1 MLPLT
6 FSYVKC
12 NHPLFFSVLGNV
24 TGAIVN
30 VDEVKVHETMDG
42 RVDKTR
48 SDLYLH
54 FVDRADHSIMDVG
67 KVLRIVDQSIE
78 HLDSL
83 FKVQIKYYY
92 KP

>member
-1 MLPLT
+1 MPSL
-6 FSYVKC
+6 
-12 NHPLFFSVLGNV
+12 SVLGNV

-54 FVDRADHSIMDVG
+54 FVDRNDNSIMEVNQ
-67 KVLRIVDQSIE
+67 VLRAIDQSIE
-78 HLDSL
+78 HLDTL
-83 FKVQIKYYY
+83 FKVSCFFQNRNDLLS
-92 KP
+92 

>member
-1 MLPLT
+1 MNKI
-6 FSYVKC
+6 YR
-12 NHPLFFSVLGNV
+12 VLGNV

-54 FVDRADHSIMDVG
+54 FVDRSDHSIMDVSE
-67 KVLRIVDQSIE
+67 VLRIVDQSIE
-78 HLDSL
+78 HLDTL
-83 FKVQIKYYY
+83 FKVLFV
-92 KP
+92 